1 LENGCITISL
11 SPFSGR
17 QVASEAEMLVTLF
30 SDASIC
36 PDTGCVGWA
45 AWARC
50 DRGVIRADGTLK
62 RLTIDSTA
70 AEAMALVNGI
80 VMAKQARILMP
91 GDTILAQTDNN
102 GVMDVLHG
110 ETKRGIRRALRN
122 RNDLDPRMIQ
132 EEINRRNE
140 EIREISKTYQNIIQ
154 KMGLRLIW
162 RHCKGHRGVQDP
174 RAAVNTYC
182 DKASRIRMQ
191 GARTA
196 CKAGGLYLAA

>member
-1 LENGCITISL
+1 
-11 SPFSGR
+11 
-17 QVASEAEMLVTLF
+17 MLVTLF

-80 VMAKQARILMP
+80 VMAKQAKILMP

-110 ETKRGIRRALRN
+110 QTKRGLRRSLRD
-122 RNDLDPRMIQ
+122 RDDLDPRFVQ
-132 EEINRRNE
+132 EEIDRRNA
-140 EIREISKTYQNIIQ
+140 EIKEISATYQLIIQ

-162 RHCKGHRGVQDP
+162 RHCKGHRGLEDP

-182 DKASRIRMQ
+182 DKISRVRMQ
-191 GARTA
+191 GARA
-196 CKAGGLYLAA
+196 AQKAGGLYLAA